1 MSIIHALSTFFNE
14 LSVKPVVIRGQLK
27 LIQQRI
33 PAQKSHTFVKKP
45 LMILNLMRQN

>member
-1 MSIIHALSTFFNE
+1 MSIIHALSTFFNK

-33 PAQKSHTFVKKP
+33 PAQKSQKKKKKP